1 MKKIL
6 LVGLCLIF
14 AGCEVKECVKYEKRI
29 ESIMTPIYVGMAS
42 GVPQYTYMVTQ
53 EERNHCVEYR
63 NKSEVKK

>member
-6 LVGLCLIF
+6 LAGLCLIF
-14 AGCEVKECVKYEKRI
+14 AGCEVKECVKSEKRM
-29 ESIMTPIYVGMAS
+29 ESIMTPIYVSMVG
-42 GVPQYTYMVTQ
+42 GVPQYTYMFTQ